1 MRTILDHEKNLK
13 KDVFFTDSKWPH
25 FELLFNDLKKLSKK
39 VKKTGIVISL
49 ERTNLYG
56 GSSLFAPFF
65 KKGVFISVD
74 CTSKKL
80 LKRGQYNKKLLS
92 NKKIIKRQSDFH
104 INYKNIKLKNN
115 YADHILIPNLMHHID
130 DPNYLLKKSFKLL
143 KKKGKL
149 YIFEP
154 LVRELHQIPEDYGRF
169 TPFSLKKILTEI
181 GYKKFKYNLIGGP
194 FTSMYYYFDQSLEYL
209 PKKIKTNYIKNFNN
223 KLYELVKLEKKYN
236 KNLIR
241 KNSKAPVAFSISA
254 EK

>member
-80 LKRGQYNKKLLS
+80 LKRGN
-92 NKKIIKRQSDFH
+92 DF
-104 INYKNIKLKNN
+104 
-115 YADHILIPNLMHHID
+115 
-130 DPNYLLKKSFKLL
+130 
-143 KKKGKL
+143 G
-149 YIFEP
+149 
-154 LVRELHQIPEDYGRF
+154 
-169 TPFSLKKILTEI
+169 
-181 GYKKFKYNLIGGP
+181 
-194 FTSMYYYFDQSLEYL
+194 
-209 PKKIKTNYIKNFNN
+209 
-223 KLYELVKLEKKYN
+223 
-236 KNLIR
+236 
-241 KNSKAPVAFSISA
+241 
-254 EK
+254 